1 MASIHTGTSKELTIF
16 LLFRDQK
23 ENNYVMYQREA
34 TEAGYL
40 STEAF

>member
-16 LLFRDQK
+16 LLFRDEK
-23 ENNYVMYQREA
+23 ENNYVMDQRDA